1 MNLKRTALFPVHQK
15 YNGRMVDFGGWELPI
30 QYESIIKE
38 HHMVRK
44 KAGLFDVSHMGEIE
58 VHGEKAEA
66 FLQYLLSNDINK
78 IAPGQVQYN
87 IMCYPDGGVVDD
99 LLVYK
104 YTTEHYLLVV
114 NAANTDKDFEW
125 IKKNAFP
132 GVEIENLSD
141 DYAQMAI
148 QGPLAEQILQKLTDF
163 ELHSIKYYWFQANVE
178 IAGKTAIISR
188 TGYTG
193 EDGFEIYLSPADAI
207 DVWEAILEA
216 GGEDIAPIGLGA
228 RDSLRFEAKLPL
240 YGQELGPDISPLEA
254 RLGIFVKFDCGD
266 FIGREALLR
275 QKESQPPRVQA
286 ELLMLER
293 GIPRSHYEVC
303 QEGKVIG
310 QLSSGGLAPSLE
322 KNLALALVDREYY
335 QPGAEVEVMI
345 RNKPVKAQIVTG
357 AFYRKKTQAS

>member
-1 MNLKRTALFPVHQK
+1 MSLKRTALFPLHRK
-15 YNGRMVDFGGWELPI
+15 YNARMVDFGGWELPI
-30 QYESIIKE
+30 QYDSILKE

-58 VHGEKAEA
+58 VRGEKAEA
-66 FLQYLLSNDINK
+66 FLQYLLSNDIHK

-87 IMCYPDGGVVDD
+87 IMCYPDGGTVDD

-104 YTTEHYLLVV
+104 YNPERYLLVV
-114 NAANTDKDFEW
+114 NAANTDKDFVW
-125 IKKNAFP
+125 IRENAFS
-132 GVEIENLSD
+132 GVEIVNLSD
-141 DYAQMAI
+141 DYAQLAI
-148 QGPLAEQILQKLTDF
+148 QGPWAEQILQQLTDVD
-163 ELHSIKYYWFQANVE
+163 LVDIKYYHFLDDVMV
-178 IAGKTAIISR
+178 AGKKVLISR

-193 EDGFEIYLSPADAI
+193 EDGFEIYLPPKVAPHLF
-207 DVWEAILEA
+207 EAILEA
-216 GGEDIAPIGLGA
+216 GGDNITPIGLGA

-254 RLGIFVKFDCGD
+254 RLGFFVKFDCGD

-275 QKESQPPRVQA
+275 QKENQPPRVQA
-286 ELLMLER
+286 ELVMLER
-293 GIPRSHYEVC
+293 GIPRSHYPVY

-310 QLSSGGLAPSLE
+310 ELSSGGLAPSLE

-345 RNKPVKAQIVTG
+345 RNKAVKAQIVTG